1 MKILIT
7 GSAGFIGMHTA
18 QKLAQA
24 GHEVVGLDNIN
35 SYYETQLKFNR
46 LLQLGI
52 EKEDIQ
58 YNKKLKGQDHFTF
71 IELDIQDAGNL
82 SALFAFE
89 KFDCVIHLAAQAGVR
104 YSITNPR
111 DYIDSNIIGF
121 FNILESC
128 RQFNTPHLV
137 FASSSSVY
145 GNSTAVPFS
154 ESQNTDEPVSFY
166 AATKKSNEVMA
177 HAYADLYKIKVTG
190 LRFFT
195 VYGPWGRPDMAPMLF
210 AKAGVEQKP
219 IKIFNNGNQSRDF
232 TYVDDIAEG
241 IKIVVEDQTST
252 VNYQIL
258 NIGKGNPDLLMDFIS
273 ILEKALQVEF
283 VYDFKPAQKGDVVTT
298 FANTKALE
306 QLGYKPKV
314 SLEDGIP
321 KFVAW
326 FKEYYKL

>member
-1 MKILIT
+1 MKILVT

-18 QKLAQA
+18 QQLAQS
-24 GHEVVGLDNIN
+24 GHDIIGLDNIN
-35 SYYETQLKFNR
+35 SYYETQLKFDR
-46 LLQLGI
+46 LQQLGI

-58 YNKKLKGQDHFTF
+58 YNKKVKGQPNFTF

-82 SALFAFE
+82 SALFAAE

-128 RQFNTPHLV
+128 RQSAIAHLV

-145 GNSTAVPFS
+145 GNSIAVPFS
-154 ESQNTDEPVSFY
+154 EDQNTDEPVSFY
-166 AATKKSNEVMA
+166 AATKKSNEIMA
-177 HAYADLYKIKVTG
+177 HAYADLYQIKVTG

-210 AKAGVEQKP
+210 AKAGIAQKP

-232 TYVDDIAEG
+232 TYVSDIVEG
-241 IKIVVEDQTST
+241 IQIVVEDQTT
-252 VNYQIL
+252 TARYKIL
-258 NIGKGNPDLLMDFIS
+258 NIGKGNPDLLMDFVS
-273 ILEKALQVEF
+273 TLEKALQVEF

-298 FANTKALE
+298 FANTQALE
-306 QLGYKPKV
+306 QLGYKPKI
-314 SLEDGIP
+314 SLAEGIP
-321 KFVAW
+321 KFVQW
-326 FKEYYKL
+326 FKEYYSI

>member
-24 GHEVVGLDNIN
+24 GHEIIGLDNIN

-52 EKEDIQ
+52 DKEDIQ
-58 YNKKLKGQDHFTF
+58 YNKKLKGQDNFTF

-82 SALFAFE
+82 SALFASE

-128 RQFNTPHLV
+128 RQFNTAHLV

-145 GNSTAVPFS
+145 GNSSAVPFS

-177 HAYADLYKIKVTG
+177 YAYADLYKIKVTG

-210 AKAGVEQKP
+210 AKAGIEQKP

-232 TYVDDIAEG
+232 TYVDDIVEG
-241 IKIVVEDQTST
+241 LKIVVEDQTST
-252 VNYQIL
+252 PNYQIL
-258 NIGKGNPDLLMDFIS
+258 NIGKGNPELLMDFINT
-273 ILEKALQVEF
+273 LEKALQVNF

-298 FANTKALE
+298 FANTNTLE
-306 QLGYKPKV
+306 KLGYKPKV
-314 SLEDGIP
+314 SLAEGIP
-321 KFVAW
+321 KFVEW